1 MKVSATMEEP
11 ALVLTLLTISVNV
24 VMDMVVVTVRM
35 TWMYVD
41 TCLPVKM
48 VGRVPTLQLVPMAIT
63 ASAYQATVGL
73 TVTCQMVCTR

>member
-1 MKVSATMEEP
+1 MKVSVTMEEP

-35 TWMYVD
+35 TWTYVD

-48 VGRVPTLQLVPMAIT
+48 VGCVPTL
-63 ASAYQATVGL
+63 
-73 TVTCQMVCTR
+73 